1 MRILLALAAVVALGC
16 SEEAPETPAP
26 DDSEGISFEVAPP
39 PVGEQSQLFAEGVP
53 LAEAVAPVPETPPAA
68 TPPAP
73 EKRERS
79 ALDAAAE
86 SAGPEQPAAGSYVPL
101 ESLLRTPGV
110 TTAPPPP
117 RPVDLG
123 AAEPAP
129 PAGNK
134 TAPGTLERWKDRVR
148 VQRSQEPIGHPGPRQ
163 GTVSHTEAGV
173 RVPVDES
180 VSLEGGVRVDSR
192 DEPGIEKD
200 ERSSIPRVGVEVKF

>member
-1 MRILLALAAVVALGC
+1 MRILLAFAVAAALGC
-16 SEEAPETPAP
+16 SEPAVEAQAP
-26 DDSEGISFEVAPP
+26 DGSEGISFELSPP

-53 LAEAVAPVPETPPAA
+53 LAGGVAPVPETPPAA
-68 TPPAP
+68 TAPAPRKRSSRDSTAESASP
-73 EKRERS
+73 EKR
-79 ALDAAAE
+79 
-86 SAGPEQPAAGSYVPL
+86 EQPAAGSHVPL

-110 TTAPPPP
+110 AGAPAP

-129 PAGNK
+129 AAGK
-134 TAPGTLERWKDRVR
+134 PSPGALERWKDRVR
-148 VQRSQEPIGHPGPRQ
+148 VQRSQETIGHSGARQ

-192 DEPGIEKD
+192 DEPGVEQD